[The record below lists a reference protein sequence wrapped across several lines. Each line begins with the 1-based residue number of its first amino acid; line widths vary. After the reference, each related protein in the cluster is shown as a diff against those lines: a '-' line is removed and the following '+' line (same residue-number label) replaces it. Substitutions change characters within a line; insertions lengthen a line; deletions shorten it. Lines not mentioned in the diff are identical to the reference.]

1 MVNSL
6 LKWNLMHAPGA
17 TIGEITL
24 HSGPANLWRSV
35 EAVGGTL
42 TLTSQRL
49 LFKPHA
55 LAIQGG
61 EVSIPLR
68 DIASVELGNSLWVIP
83 NQIVVVRRS
92 GRKHKVVVWGRDE
105 WLMKIRHAM
114 RS

>member
-1 MVNSL
+1 
-6 LKWNLMHAPGA
+6 MHVPAA
-17 TIGEITL
+17 IGDITL

-49 LFKPHA
+49 FFKPHA
-55 LAIQGG
+55 FAVQGG
-61 EVSIPLR
+61 DLSVPLG
-68 DIASVELGNSLWVIP
+68 DIARVELGNSLWVIP
-83 NQIVVVRRS
+83 NQIVVVRRD
-92 GRKHKVVVWGRDE
+92 GRKHKLVVWGRDE

>member
-6 LKWNLMHAPGA
+6 VKWKLMHAPGA
-17 TIGEITL
+17 SIGEITL

-42 TLTSQRL
+42 TLTSARL
-49 LFKPHA
+49 FFKPHA

-61 EVSIPLR
+61 ELSVPLS

-83 NQIVVVRRS
+83 NQIVIVRRD
-92 GRKHKVVVWGRDE
+92 GNRHKLVVWGRDE